1 MYKVAW
7 VGQEEVEKVFEEE
20 PGPVVWYS
28 SVSVGLEWRERGGR
42 RGKRFGQ
49 VCFEGRRETETR
61 GGGGWWGKR
70 EEGMGGKYP
79 KVMKQEWDGETERGG
94 VERMWKRTEL
104 QCGSFLTCPTHWISR
119 GGGENLW
126 GKVFKGHDL
135 SMVLNNGLQVE
146 CPLLIAGKV
155 LLREST
161 QW

>member
-1 MYKVAW
+1 MREWGRRKWKSVWRRAW
-7 VGQEEVEKVFEEE
+7 ARRLIFIGERGLGVEREGGVGEEKGLDRCVLKEEE
-20 PGPVVWYS
+20 R
-28 SVSVGLEWRERGGR
+28 LKRGG
-42 RGKRFGQ
+42 KR
-49 VCFEGRRETETR
+49 
-61 GGGGWWGKR
+61 WWGKR

-94 VERMWKRTEL
+94 VERMRKRTEL

-161 QW
+161 

>member
-7 VGQEEVEKVFEEE
+7 VGQEEVEKCLKKSL
-20 PGPVVWYS
+20 GPSFDIHRWAWAWS
-28 SVSVGLEWRERGGR
+28 GERGGVGEEKGLDR
-42 RGKRFGQ
+42 CVLKEEERLKRGGKR
-49 VCFEGRRETETR
+49 
-61 GGGGWWGKR
+61 WWGKR

-94 VERMWKRTEL
+94 VERMRKRTKL

-161 QW
+161 